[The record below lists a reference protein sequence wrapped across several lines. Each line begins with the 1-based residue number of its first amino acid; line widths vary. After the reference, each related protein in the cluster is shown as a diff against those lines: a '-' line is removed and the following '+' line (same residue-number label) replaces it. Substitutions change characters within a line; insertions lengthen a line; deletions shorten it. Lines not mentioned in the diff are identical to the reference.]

1 MWKKIFTLVLTVLL
15 LNMLCVTPVAAGS
28 RKTKEEKQVAKIR
41 SMVARLGTGPK
52 AGIEIKLRDKSEL
65 KGYVSERADDHFVI
79 TDEKTGSVT
88 SVTYAQVDKIKL
100 LPFVKTAFQRDVS
113 TGRIFKNAAIGF
125 GLLLTGVMV
134 VCLISKRCTE

>member
-1 MWKKIFTLVLTVLL
+1 MWKKIFTLVLTISL
-15 LNMLCVTPVAAGS
+15 LNMLCVMPVVAGS
-28 RKTKEEKQVAKIR
+28 RKTKEEKQAAKVR
-41 SMVARLGTGPK
+41 SMVERLGTGPK
-52 AGIEIKLRDKSEL
+52 ARIEIKLRDKTEL
-65 KGYVSERADDHFVI
+65 KGYVSEAADDHVVV
-79 TDEKTGSVT
+79 TDDKTGSIT

-100 LPFVKTAFQRDVS
+100 VPFVKTALQRDVS